1 MTTGKVYLVG
11 AGPGDPGL
19 ITVKG
24 MECLKQAEVIV
35 YDRLVDDR
43 LSAAFPET
51 AERIYVGKS
60 REGHTL
66 TQSGINQL
74 LVDKALEGKIVVR
87 LKGGDPYVFGRGGE
101 EVEVLVRNGIPFEVV
116 PGITTSIAVPS
127 YAGIPVTHR
136 AVATSFAVVTGN
148 EDPTK
153 KISGVNWEKISN
165 AADTLVFLMGVEN
178 LSKIVEKLLQY
189 GRLPQT
195 PVAIIMNGT
204 RPDQRTV
211 TSTLEGIV
219 ALAEKE
225 KVKPPAIIIVGE
237 VVNLRPTLR
246 WFDNRPLTGKRVLVT
261 RARQQASAL
270 SRLLADRGALPVELP
285 AIAVQNIEENEE
297 LERALRDIDAF
308 DWLVFTSVNG
318 VESFFD
324 KLYIMHLDAR
334 KLMNVGIAAIGP
346 ATAEALKSKGVIAD
360 YMPAEFTSRGLLEGW
375 KKQPVSGKTFLLPRA
390 DIADKELVK
399 GLEEMGAVVE
409 DLPVYRTTPDADAI
423 GKAKDALLEGKID
436 VITFT
441 SSSTV
446 SNLMDSLRG
455 EQIDLNGVK
464 IACIG
469 AKTAETAEKAG
480 LKVDILAKEAT
491 IPGLVEAIE
500 EFYSKG
506 RNDQ

>member
-1 MTTGKVYLVG
+1 MSTGKVYLVG

-24 MECLKQAEVIV
+24 LECLKLAEVVV

-51 AERIYVGKS
+51 AEKIYVGKS

-74 LVDKALEGKIVVR
+74 LVDKALAGKTVVR

-101 EVEVLVRNGIPFEVV
+101 EVEALVQHGISFEVV
-116 PGITTSIAVPS
+116 PGITTAVAVPS

-136 AVATSFAVVTGN
+136 GVATSFAVVTGN

-153 KISGVNWEKISN
+153 KSSGVDWEKI
-165 AADTLVFLMGVEN
+165 AGGADTLVFLMGVEN

-189 GRLPQT
+189 GRLPET

-204 RPDQRTV
+204 RPDQRTI
-211 TSTLEGIV
+211 TSTLKGIV
-219 ALAEKE
+219 DLAEKE

-237 VVNLRPTLR
+237 VVKLRPVLN

-261 RARQQASAL
+261 RARQQASSL
-270 SRLLADRGALPVELP
+270 SRLLADRGARPVELP
-285 AIAVQNIEENEE
+285 AIAVEAIEDNVD
-297 LERALRDIDAF
+297 LVRAIKDIDRYQ
-308 DWLVFTSVNG
+308 WVVFTSVNG
-318 VESFFD
+318 VEAFFNRLK
-324 KLYIMHLDAR
+324 KLHLDAR
-334 KLMNVGIAAIGP
+334 ILKNIKISAIGP
-346 ATAEALKSKGVIAD
+346 ATAESLECRGILVD
-360 YMPAEFTSRGLLEGW
+360 YLPAEFTSRGLLDGL
-375 KKQPVSGKTFLLPRA
+375 KSKSISGQRFLLPRA
-390 DIADKELVK
+390 DIADKELVE
-399 GLEEMGAVVE
+399 GLESLGAEVKDVAA
-409 DLPVYRTTPDADAI
+409 YRTVPAVEAI
-423 GKAKDALLEGKID
+423 ARGTEMLLEHNID

-446 SNLMDSLRG
+446 TNLIEAFRG
-455 EQIDLNGVK
+455 KKMDLNGAK

-469 AKTAETAEKAG
+469 EKTAETAKKAG
-480 LKVDILAKEAT
+480 LKVDILAREAT

-500 EFYSKG
+500 EFYAGTAK
-506 RNDQ
+506 